1 MAAPGS
7 WRISWWI
14 TAVSPTSASMEAS
27 FTKKRQDVLGL
38 QDDFLKMNLTHFNH
52 TLKVLLKYHVMD
64 LECVFKIYAFADFC
78 RRFFLSSWKW
88 IQVSTKLVSS
98 PDVASL
104 ASWRAWLICLLM
116 KVYLH
121 IHTFYIVCV
130 YKYLPLEKNNVYVY
144 IQYNHTTNYPCIY
157 TYCST
162 TLVWH
167 PMCAGYLDS
176 TLAVTYMCIYIEV
189 YVYMYIKLYIYIH
202 LYNCFLYSYLQ
213 YNSLY

>member
-1 MAAPGS
+1 
-7 WRISWWI
+7 
-14 TAVSPTSASMEAS
+14 
-27 FTKKRQDVLGL
+27 
-38 QDDFLKMNLTHFNH
+38 MNLTHFNH

-130 YKYLPLEKNNVYVY
+130 YKYLPLEKTMFMCIYSIIIQLTIHVY
-144 IQYNHTTNYPCIY
+144 IHIVRPPLSDTPCVLATLTALWQSLTCAFILKFTCICILNYIY
-157 TYCST
+157 TY
-162 TLVWH
+162 
-167 PMCAGYLDS
+167 
-176 TLAVTYMCIYIEV
+176 IYTIV
-189 YVYMYIKLYIYIH
+189 FCTVIYSIILYI
-202 LYNCFLYSYLQ
+202 NVR
-213 YNSLY
+213 